1 MRFFKILGRL
11 YPARVLG
18 VALIANAVCLS
29 GALAQGAPANT
40 SADWPLKPVR
50 IIVPFAPGGGT
61 DLVARL
67 TAQKLTEKYGQPFVV
82 ENKSGAG
89 GSAGTDLVAKS
100 KPDGYTFVV
109 VSGSHTIN
117 PSLYK
122 SLPYDTQR
130 DFMPVTNLVSGPALF
145 VVHPSV
151 PANNVREFMAL
162 VRSKPGTFSFASS
175 GNGSPPHMAGEMFN
189 AMAGVDMVHVPYKGN
204 GPAYNDLIGGQV
216 PVMFPNITTALQYVR
231 SGKLR
236 ALAVTSR
243 ERTRLAPEIPTVSE
257 SGLPGF
263 ELNSWFGLLAPAGTP
278 QAIVNRV
285 QSDIAKFYQQPE
297 LRDKLMAQG
306 VEPLANTPAEFA
318 QQIQSEIAYW
328 AKMFKTIKLKPE

>member
-1 MRFFKILGRL
+1 MNHTTWSL
-11 YPARVLG
+11 ARSL
-18 VALIANAVCLS
+18 AIAVSGFVCS
-29 GALAQGAPANT
+29 LASAQT
-40 SADWPLKPVR
+40 SAAQASTDWPQKTVR

-67 TAQKLTEKYGQPFVV
+67 TAQKLSEKYGQPFVV
-82 ENKSGAG
+82 ENKPGAG
-89 GSAGTDLVAKS
+89 GTAGTDLVAKA
-100 KPDGYTFVV
+100 KPDGYTLGV

-122 SLPYDTQR
+122 TLPYDTLR
-130 DFMPVTNLVSGPALF
+130 DFVPISNLVSGPALL

-151 PANNVREFMAL
+151 PAHNVREFIAL
-162 VRSKPGTFSFASS
+162 LKSKPGAYAFASS
-175 GNGSPPHMAGEMFN
+175 GNGSPPHMGGEMFN
-189 AMAGVDMVHVPYKGN
+189 ALAGVDMVHVPYKGN

-236 ALAVTSR
+236 ALAVTSK
-243 ERTRLAPEIPTVSE
+243 ERTRLAPEIPTVAE

-278 QAIVNRV
+278 VAIAQRL
-285 QSDIAKFYQQPE
+285 QQDIAKFYQQPD
-297 LRDKLMAQG
+297 LRDKLLAQG
-306 VEPLANTPAEFA
+306 VDPLASTPLEFT
-318 QQIQSEIAYW
+318 QQIQQEMGYW
-328 AKMFKTIKLKPE
+328 AKMFKTIKIKAD

>member
-1 MRFFKILGRL
+1 MTKFLCQFSAIL
-11 YPARVLG
+11 A
-18 VALIANAVCLS
+18 ATWLS
-29 GALAQGAPANT
+29 LSAAHAQSTAGALPT
-40 SADWPLKPVR
+40 DWPQKPVR

-67 TAQKLTEKYGQPFVV
+67 TAQKLSERYGQPFVV

-89 GSAGTDLVAKS
+89 GTAGTDLVAKA

-122 SLPYDTQR
+122 TLPYDTQR
-130 DFMPVTNLVSGPALF
+130 DFVPVTNLVSGPALF

-151 PANNVREFMAL
+151 PAHSVKEFIAL
-162 VRSKPGTFSFASS
+162 AKSKPGTFSFASS

-189 AMAGVDMVHVPYKGN
+189 AMAGIDMVHVPYKGN

-216 PVMFPNITTALQYVR
+216 PVMFPNIATALQYVR

-236 ALAVTSR
+236 ALAVTSK
-243 ERTRLAPEIPTVSE
+243 ERTRLAPDLPTVAE

-278 QAIVNRV
+278 SAIVNRV
-285 QSDIAKFYQQPE
+285 QQDIAKFYQQAE

-306 VEPLANTPAEFA
+306 VEPLANTPAEFG
-318 QQIQSEIAYW
+318 QQIQQEMNYW
-328 AKMFKTIKLKPE
+328 AKMFKVIKLKPE

>member
-1 MRFFKILGRL
+1 MNHTTWSL
-11 YPARVLG
+11 ARSL
-18 VALIANAVCLS
+18 AIAVS
-29 GALAQGAPANT
+29 GFACSLTSAQTSAALA
-40 SADWPLKPVR
+40 SADWPQKTVR

-67 TAQKLTEKYGQPFVV
+67 TAQKLSEKYGQPFVV
-82 ENKSGAG
+82 ENKPGAG
-89 GSAGTDLVAKS
+89 GTAGTDLVAKA
-100 KPDGYTFVV
+100 KPDGYTLGV

-122 SLPYDTQR
+122 TLPYDTLR
-130 DFMPVTNLVSGPALF
+130 DFVPISNLVSGPALL

-151 PANNVREFMAL
+151 PAHNVREFMAL
-162 VRSKPGTFSFASS
+162 LKSKPGTYAFASS
-175 GNGSPPHMAGEMFN
+175 GNGSPPHMGGEMFN
-189 AMAGVDMVHVPYKGN
+189 ALAGVDMVHVPYKGN

-236 ALAVTSR
+236 ALAVTSK
-243 ERTRLAPEIPTVSE
+243 ERTRLAPEIPTVAE

-278 QAIVNRV
+278 VAIAQRL
-285 QSDIAKFYQQPE
+285 QQDIAKFYQQPE
-297 LRDKLMAQG
+297 LRDKLLAQG
-306 VEPLANTPAEFA
+306 VDPLASTPLEFS
-318 QQIQSEIAYW
+318 QQIQYEMGYW
-328 AKMFKTIKLKPE
+328 ARMFKTIKIKVD

>member
-1 MRFFKILGRL
+1 MTSCALGW
-11 YPARVLG
+11 G
-18 VALIANAVCLS
+18 LIAHALFLS
-29 GALAQGAPANT
+29 DALAQVAPANI
-40 SADWPLKPVR
+40 SADWPQKPVR

-61 DLVARL
+61 DLVARM
-67 TAQKLTEKYGQPFVV
+67 TAQKLTEKYGQAFVV

-89 GSAGTDLVAKS
+89 GTAGTDLVAKS

-151 PANNVREFMAL
+151 PANNVREFMSL
-162 VRSKPGTFSFASS
+162 VRAKPGTFSFASS

-231 SGKLR
+231 SGQLR
-236 ALAVTSR
+236 ALAVTSL
-243 ERTRLAPEIPTVSE
+243 ERTRLAPDIPTVAE

-263 ELNSWFGLLAPAGTP
+263 ELDSWFGLMAPAGTP
-278 QAIVNRV
+278 QAIVKKV
-285 QSDIAKFYQQPE
+285 QQDIAKIYQQPE
-297 LRDKLMAQG
+297 LREKLMAQA
-306 VEPLANTPAEFA
+306 VEPLANSPEKFT
-318 QQIQSEIAYW
+318 QQIQQEMVYW
-328 AKMFKTIKLKPE
+328 AKMFKTIKLKPQ

>member
-1 MRFFKILGRL
+1 MTSSILMPL
-11 YPARVLG
+11 LVTT
-18 VALIANAVCLS
+18 ALIATESA
-29 GALAQGAPANT
+29 AFAQQPYPG
-40 SADWPLKPVR
+40 KPIR
-50 IIVPFAPGGGT
+50 FISPYAPGGSSST
-61 DLVARL
+61 VARL
-67 TAQKLTEKYGQPFVV
+67 IGQKLTENWGQHVLVDNRP
-82 ENKSGAG
+82 G
-89 GSAGTDLVAKS
+89 GNTIIGTEAMVKAT
-100 KPDGYTFVV
+100 PDG
-109 VSGSHTIN
+109 HTILLVTN
-117 PSLYK
+117 THVINSL
-122 SLPYDTQR
+122 LIATPYDANR
-130 DFMPVTNLVSGPALF
+130 DFAPVATLNSSEYVL

-151 PANNVREFMAL
+151 PANNVREFMSL
-162 VRSKPGTFSFASS
+162 VRAKPGTFSFASS

-243 ERTRLAPEIPTVSE
+243 ERTRLAPEIPTMSE

-278 QAIVNRV
+278 QAIVNRL
-285 QSDIAKFYQQPE
+285 QNDIAKFYQQPE

-306 VEPLANTPAEFA
+306 VEPLVNTPAEFG
-318 QQIQSEIAYW
+318 QQIQYEIAYW